1 MRFSRLLPP
10 PGASTGVLLVLLG
23 LSCFAAPPTAG
34 QEARDLPQNPGAAQ
48 SGPTSHSVAAN
59 PSAATVDRFVPIHR
73 FWDRTNILL
82 FAGIGVTRGM
92 DYASTRNFQARGRDE
107 ILIPDDVVNNSAG
120 FAGLEAAG
128 TATSIGI
135 SYLLH
140 RTRHHTL
147 ERWMS
152 VGHISVT
159 GFGDVRNYCLKTRR
173 TP

>member
-1 MRFSRLLPP
+1 MRFCATLVVV
-10 PGASTGVLLVLLG
+10 VLMMGIG
-23 LSCFAAPPTAG
+23 LSYG
-34 QEARDLPQNPGAAQ
+34 QELPENPQAVQ
-48 SGPTSHSVAAN
+48 STSSTPVIID
-59 PSAATVDRFVPIHR
+59 PETTKPVVHR

-82 FAGIGVTRGM
+82 FTGIGITRGM

-120 FAGLEAAG
+120 FASLEAAG

-140 RTRHHTL
+140 RTGHHTL

-152 VGHISVT
+152 IGHIGVT
-159 GFGDVRNYCLKTRR
+159 GFGDVRNYCLKTRHR
-173 TP
+173 